1 MSDIKNSHPSEER
14 LQAFL
19 DGSVPSREGRQL
31 EAHVATCAQCSEELA
46 TWRVLFEDLD
56 GLRPQRPSA
65 DFQARVMSGV
75 RLPARLPLAARL
87 RAAVAALR
95 PGARPSHLRAGV
107 LQDLA
112 DGVLASRQAK
122 RAQAHLAGCTAC
134 SAELQRWTRV
144 LARLSELDGFDPM
157 EGFADRVIAGL
168 TPAASPAVVRQPGWA
183 RALAGA
189 RRFLPRSRRA
199 WAAIAG
205 AAVTPA
211 VTFGLVLF
219 AVFSH
224 PTLTPQALVSFT
236 FWQFTDL
243 FTAAWSGLLATG
255 LSVTRVT
262 GLEGFFDAIAAA
274 PLLAATG
281 VAIYAIGS
289 GLAARILYKNL
300 IDSRSIRPRYASVA
314 S

>member
-1 MSDIKNSHPSEER
+1 MNDVRNNHPSTDR

-19 DGSVPSREGRQL
+19 DGSVPSRERRRL
-31 EAHVATCAQCSEELA
+31 EAHVTTCAQCSDELA

-56 GLRPQRPSA
+56 GLRSHRPSA

-75 RLPARLPLAARL
+75 QLPVRLPLAARVKATL
-87 RAAVAALR
+87 AALR
-95 PGARPSHLRAGV
+95 PASRPVHLGAGV

-112 DGVLASRQAK
+112 DGVLVAREAQ
-122 RAQAHLAGCTAC
+122 RAQAHLGGCVAC
-134 SAELQRWTRV
+134 SADFQGWTTV
-144 LARLSELDGFDPM
+144 LARLSELDRFDPM
-157 EGFADRVIAGL
+157 DGFADRVIAGL
-168 TPAASPAVVRQPGWA
+168 TPAASRAPVRQPGWA
-183 RALAGA
+183 RALASA

-236 FWQFTDL
+236 YWQFTDL
-243 FTAAWSGLLATG
+243 FAAAWNGLLATG
-255 LSVTRVT
+255 LAATGVT
-262 GLEGFFDAIAAA
+262 GLDGFVDLIVGS

-281 VAIYAIGS
+281 VAIYAAGS
-289 GLAARILYKNL
+289 GLALRVLYKNL